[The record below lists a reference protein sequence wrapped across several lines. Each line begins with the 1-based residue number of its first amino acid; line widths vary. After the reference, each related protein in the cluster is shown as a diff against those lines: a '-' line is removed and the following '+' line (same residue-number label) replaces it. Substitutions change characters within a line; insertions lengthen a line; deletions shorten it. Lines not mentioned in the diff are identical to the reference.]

1 MDKRGRILTC
11 AVELFYEKGYD
22 AVGVQEIAVC
32 AGVTK
37 PTLYYYFKSKY
48 GLLECIL
55 ETYYKGFLDRLELA
69 AIYEGDV
76 PKTLQ
81 NTCKEYLTM
90 AVNNKKVYFFILS
103 MMYSARGNDTYKAVR
118 PYMIRTHEI
127 MVQIFE
133 KASYSLGNMYGRQQ
147 QFASGFEGIINFY
160 LMSYFEKQEPWID
173 IDKVSESL
181 VKQFMHGI
189 YS

>member
-1 MDKRGRILTC
+1 MDTRETILKC
-11 AVELFYEKGYD
+11 AIELFYEKGYD

-37 PTLYYYFKSKY
+37 PTLYHYFKSKY

-55 ETYYKGFLDRLELA
+55 ETYYESFLDSLKQA
-69 AIYEGDV
+69 AYYDGDI

-81 NTCKEYLTM
+81 RTCREYLNM
-90 AVNNKKVYFFILS
+90 AVNYKKVYILMVS
-103 MMYSARGNDTYKAVR
+103 LMYSARGNDTYKAIR
-118 PYMIRTHEI
+118 PYMIRTHELI
-127 MVQIFE
+127 VQIFE
-133 KASYSLGNMYGRQQ
+133 KASYSLGNMNGRQQ
-147 QFASGFEGIINFY
+147 QFATGFEGIINFY
-160 LMSYFEKQEPWID
+160 LMYYFEKQEPWID
-173 IDKVSESL
+173 IDKVSEKL